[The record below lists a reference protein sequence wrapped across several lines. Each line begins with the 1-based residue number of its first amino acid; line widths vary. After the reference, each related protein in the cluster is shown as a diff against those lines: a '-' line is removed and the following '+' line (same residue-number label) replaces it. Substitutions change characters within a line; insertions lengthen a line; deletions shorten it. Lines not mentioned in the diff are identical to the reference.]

1 MMTCLGE
8 KEGKKERKKEREMMG
23 FTKVKAT
30 DCVSWACGI
39 LFIFIH

>member
-8 KEGKKERKKEREMMG
+8 KEGEKRKKEREMMG

-30 DCVSWACGI
+30 DCVSRACGI
-39 LFIFIH
+39 SFIFIH